1 MFIKVFYLELIFLK
15 SLLML
20 AKIHTVTVPSCTRLL
35 APFSSTHFLP
45 ILLQESNGE
54 MHRAGRLKM

>member
-15 SLLML
+15 YLLML
-20 AKIHTVTVPSCTRLL
+20 AKIHTVSVPSFTRLL
-35 APFSSTHFLP
+35 APFSSPHFVP